1 MHRAVSLIQMS
12 KWILLAVTACSSP
25 SNAAPT
31 GRAPAPEIERASTRT
46 DRVPQAAAPT
56 TAAIEIGDATATA
69 TITRVRIVSLVTD
82 ATAAA
87 TASTASR
94 TDRASTAASDAP
106 AFARADQRVT
116 LYAVIEAGGVVYSDA
131 PALLLG
137 GKRVTAK
144 PLAHAPR
151 ATIAWM
157 RVEPTSNNISNGDGP
172 TFHYE
177 TIDYA
182 TTPIAMTAMPA
193 HGAATDASNDVPAS
207 AIIADVRPTLTPD
220 HGHGVGTMRYQLVAT
235 QRAGNGARTI
245 ASPGIEARR
254 GRASGG
260 LTDAVTRVTIRKD
273 DTYLGYL
280 TEMFNQPYIWAS
292 AGPTAKSH
300 QSEHLEGSDC
310 ADFVVYGARRMG
322 ADIPYMWTGGLPAVT
337 KLLGGGTRSTDG
349 VYRDAKGNPVPYTV
363 TGDMV
368 LFPRHVGV
376 LVEDRGTIGILDD
389 QDLMM
394 HTLFDSP
401 KTEPIADSG
410 YADRPLEV
418 RRFKAKLP
426 ATKSVA
432 TR

>member
-1 MHRAVSLIQMS
+1 M
-12 KWILLAVTACSSP
+12 P
-25 SNAAPT
+25 
-31 GRAPAPEIERASTRT
+31 
-46 DRVPQAAAPT
+46 RV

-69 TITRVRIVSLVTD
+69 TITKVRIVSLVTD
-82 ATAAA
+82 AGAVT
-87 TASTASR
+87 TTGI
-94 TDRASTAASDAP
+94 ASDQP
-106 AFARADQRVT
+106 AYARADQRVT
-116 LYAVIEAGGVVYSDA
+116 LFPLIEAGGVIYSDA
-131 PALLLG
+131 PAVMLG
-137 GKRVTAK
+137 KKRVGTK
-144 PLAHAPR
+144 PLAQAPR
-151 ATIAWM
+151 ATLAWK

-177 TIDYA
+177 VIEYA
-182 TTPIAMTAMPA
+182 TTDIA
-193 HGAATDASNDVPAS
+193 ASSAS
-207 AIIADVRPTLTPD
+207 ITADVRPTLTPD
-220 HGHGVGTMRYQLVAT
+220 HGNGVGTMRYQLVAT
-235 QRAGNGARTI
+235 QGEKTI

-254 GRASGG
+254 GKSSGG
-260 LTDAVTRVTIRKD
+260 LTDAVARVTIRQD

-292 AGPTAKSH
+292 AGPSAKSH

-322 ADIPYMWTGGLPAVT
+322 ADIPYMWTGGLPGVT

-349 VYRDAKGNPVPYTV
+349 VYRDAKGTPVAYTV
-363 TGDMV
+363 AGDIV

-376 LVEDRGTIGILDD
+376 LVEDRGTIGVLDD

-410 YADRPLEV
+410 YADRPVEV

>member
-1 MHRAVSLIQMS
+1 MTKWLLIA
-12 KWILLAVTACSSP
+12 LAACSNP
-25 SNAAPT
+25 SNAAPA
-31 GRAPAPEIERASTRT
+31 GRADAPANERAPSRT
-46 DRVPQAAAPT
+46 DRAQAT
-56 TAAIEIGDATATA
+56 KTAAIEIGDATATA
-69 TITRVRIVSLVTD
+69 PITKVRI
-82 ATAAA
+82 AAL
-87 TASTASR
+87 ASGANSHA
-94 TDRASTAASDAP
+94 TDRPTY
-106 AFARADQRVT
+106 ARADQRVV
-116 LYAVIEAGGVVYSDA
+116 LYPVIDAGGVIYSDA
-131 PALLLG
+131 PSLELA

-144 PLAHAPR
+144 PLAQAPR
-151 ATIAWM
+151 AKLAWM
-157 RVEPTSNNISNGDGP
+157 RVEPTQNNISNGDGP

-177 TIDYA
+177 VIEYA
-182 TTPIAMTAMPA
+182 TTTIDTRD
-193 HGAATDASNDVPAS
+193 AALV
-207 AIIADVRPTLTPD
+207 ADVRPTLTPD
-220 HGHGVGTMRYQLVAT
+220 HGDGVGTMRYQLVAT
-235 QRAGNGARTI
+235 QGTRTI
-245 ASPGIEARR
+245 ASPGTEARR

-292 AGPTAKSH
+292 AGPTARSH

-322 ADIPYMWTGGLPAVT
+322 ADIPYMWTGGLPGVT
-337 KLLGGGTRSTDG
+337 KLLGGGTRNADG
-349 VYRDAKGNPVPYTV
+349 VYRDAKGAPVPYTV
-363 TGDMV
+363 AGDMV

-376 LVEDRGTIGILDD
+376 LVEDRGTIGVLDD

-426 ATKSVA
+426 ATKAVA
-432 TR
+432 ER

>member
-1 MHRAVSLIQMS
+1 MHRGVSPIQMS
-12 KWILLAVTACSSP
+12 KWILLALTACSSP

-31 GRAPAPEIERASTRT
+31 GRAPAPEIERANTRV
-46 DRVPQAAAPT
+46 DRVPQAAAST

-69 TITRVRIVSLVTD
+69 SITRVRIVSLVTD
-82 ATAAA
+82 GVTDATPAAA
-87 TASTASR
+87 RSVA
-94 TDRASTAASDAP
+94 DRASSAASEAP
-106 AFARADQRVT
+106 AFARADQRVL

-137 GKRVTAK
+137 GKRVTPT
-144 PLAHAPR
+144 PLASAPR
-151 ATIAWM
+151 AMLAWQKI
-157 RVEPTSNNISNGDGP
+157 EPTSNNISNGDGP

-177 TIDYA
+177 TIEYA
-182 TTPIAMTAMPA
+182 TTPIAVSSA
-193 HGAATDASNDVPAS
+193 HAS
-207 AIIADVRPTLTPD
+207 AIVADVHPTLTPD

-235 QRAGNGARTI
+235 QRGTTI

-337 KLLGGGTRSTDG
+337 KLLGGGTRSADG

-389 QDLMM
+389 QDLLM

>member
-1 MHRAVSLIQMS
+1 MSPIAMS
-12 KWILLAVTACSSP
+12 KWMFLVLAACSSP
-25 SNAAPT
+25 SSAAPA
-31 GRAPAPEIERASTRT
+31 GRADSPEIERAASRT
-46 DRVPQAAAPT
+46 DTMPQASAPK
-56 TAAIEIGDATATA
+56 TAAIEIGDATATTA
-69 TITRVRIVSLVTD
+69 ITKVRIAAFVTD
-82 ATAAA
+82 AATDAAPARDAAPDAA
-87 TASTASR
+87 T
-94 TDRASTAASDAP
+94 DAP
-106 AFARADQRVT
+106 AYARTDQRVI
-116 LYAVIEAGGVVYSDA
+116 LYPVIEAGGAIYSDV
-131 PALLLG
+131 PALILT

-144 PLAHAPR
+144 PLAQAPR
-151 ATIAWM
+151 ASLAWQ

-177 TIDYA
+177 VIEYA
-182 TTPIAMTAMPA
+182 TTAIAPA
-193 HGAATDASNDVPAS
+193 RAKDTPRGAIV
-207 AIIADVRPTLTPD
+207 ADVRPTLTPD
-220 HGHGVGTMRYQLVAT
+220 HGNGVGTMRYQLVAT
-235 QRAGNGARTI
+235 QGTRTI
-245 ASPGIEARR
+245 ASPGVESRR

-292 AGPTAKSH
+292 AGPSAKAH

-337 KLLGGGTRSTDG
+337 KLLGGGTRSADG
-349 VYRDAKGNPVPYTV
+349 VYRDAKGNPVPFTV
-363 TGDMV
+363 AGDMV

-376 LVEDRGTIGILDD
+376 LVEDRGFAGVLDD
-389 QDLMM
+389 QDLVM

-432 TR
+432 SR

>member
-1 MHRAVSLIQMS
+1 MHRVVPLTLI
-12 KWILLAVTACSSP
+12 LGACSSP
-25 SNAAPT
+25 SSAAPA
-31 GRAPAPEIERASTRT
+31 GRAPAPDTTRALGPT
-46 DRVPQAAAPT
+46 DTELQGT
-56 TAAIEIGDATATA
+56 TAGTATIEIGDATVTGA
-69 TITRVRIVSLVTD
+69 IRRVRIATLVTD
-82 ATAAA
+82 AGV
-87 TASTASR
+87 
-94 TDRASTAASDAP
+94 ASDRP
-106 AFARADQRVT
+106 AYARADQRVV
-116 LYAVIEAGGVVYSDA
+116 LYPVIEAGGAVYSDA
-131 PALLLG
+131 PALILA
-137 GKRVTAK
+137 GKRVIPQ
-144 PLAHAPR
+144 PLARAPR
-151 ATIAWM
+151 AQLAWR

-177 TIDYA
+177 VIEYA
-182 TTPIAMTAMPA
+182 TTPIAIAKA
-193 HGAATDASNDVPAS
+193 DVPAG
-207 AIIADVRPTLTPD
+207 AIVADVRPTLTPD
-220 HGHGVGTMRYQLVAT
+220 HGDGVGTMRFQLVAT
-235 QRAGNGARTI
+235 QGAGSTARTI
-245 ASPGIEARR
+245 ASAGPEARR

-292 AGPTAKSH
+292 AGPTATAH

-322 ADIPYMWTGGLPAVT
+322 ADIPYMWTGGLPGVT
-337 KLLGGGTRSTDG
+337 RLLGAGTRNADG
-349 VYRDAKGNPVPYTV
+349 VYRDAKGAPVPYTV
-363 TGDMV
+363 AGDMV

-376 LVEDRGTIGILDD
+376 LVEDRGTIGVLDD

-432 TR
+432 AR

>member
-1 MHRAVSLIQMS
+1 MS

-31 GRAPAPEIERASTRT
+31 DRAPAPEVERASTRT
-46 DRVPQAAAPT
+46 DRVPQAAPT

-69 TITRVRIVSLVTD
+69 AITRVRIVSLVTD
-82 ATAAA
+82 AAPTASSRSVADRAA
-87 TASTASR
+87 TAAV
-94 TDRASTAASDAP
+94 DAP
-106 AFARADQRVT
+106 VFARADQRVT
-116 LYAVIEAGGVVYSDA
+116 LYAVVEAGGVVYSDA
-131 PALLLG
+131 PALQLG

-151 ATIAWM
+151 ATIAWLKI
-157 RVEPTSNNISNGDGP
+157 EPTSNNISNGDGP

-177 TIDYA
+177 TIEYA
-182 TTPIAMTAMPA
+182 TTPIAT
-193 HGAATDASNDVPAS
+193 TDVPAG
-207 AIIADVRPTLTPD
+207 AIVADVHPTLTPD

-235 QRAGNGARTI
+235 QGAAGSARTI

-376 LVEDRGTIGILDD
+376 LVEDRGMIGILDD

>member
-1 MHRAVSLIQMS
+1 MHRAASIVLFV
-12 KWILLAVTACSSP
+12 AACSSP
-25 SNAAPT
+25 SNAAPA
-31 GRAPAPEIERASTRT
+31 GRASSLEMERANART
-46 DRVPQAAAPT
+46 DRVPHA

-69 TITRVRIVSLVTD
+69 TITRVRIAVLVTD
-82 ATAAA
+82 A
-87 TASTASR
+87 ASVTS
-94 TDRASTAASDAP
+94 SVSASDRP
-106 AFARADQRVT
+106 AYARADQHVT
-116 LYAVIEAGGVVYSDA
+116 LYPVIEAGRAIYSDA
-131 PALLLG
+131 PALTLA
-137 GKRVTAK
+137 GKQVTTK
-144 PLAHAPR
+144 PLSQAPR
-151 ATIAWM
+151 AKLSWN

-177 TIDYA
+177 TIAYA
-182 TTPIAMTAMPA
+182 TTPIEASTA
-193 HGAATDASNDVPAS
+193 
-207 AIIADVRPTLTPD
+207 AIVADVRPTLTPD
-220 HGHGVGTMRYQLVAT
+220 HGNGVGTMRYELVAT
-235 QRAGNGARTI
+235 QGATTI

-322 ADIPYMWTGGLPAVT
+322 ADIPYMWTGGLPTVT
-337 KLLGGGTRSTDG
+337 KLLGGGTRSEDG

-363 TGDMV
+363 AGDMV

-432 TR
+432 DR

>member
-1 MHRAVSLIQMS
+1 VPRA
-12 KWILLAVTACSSP
+12 TA
-25 SNAAPT
+25 T
-31 GRAPAPEIERASTRT
+31 
-46 DRVPQAAAPT
+46 
-56 TAAIEIGDATATA
+56 IEIGDATATA
-69 TITRVRIVSLVTD
+69 PITRVRIAALVMD
-82 ATAAA
+82 
-87 TASTASR
+87 SDASR
-94 TDRASTAASDAP
+94 DADRAGDGP
-106 AFARADQRVT
+106 AYARADQRVV
-116 LYAVIEAGGVVYSDA
+116 LYPVIEAGGVIYSDA
-131 PALLLG
+131 ARLVLAN
-137 GKRVTAK
+137 KRITPK

-151 ATIAWM
+151 ARLAWN
-157 RVEPTSNNISNGDGP
+157 RVEPTTNNISNGDGP

-177 TIDYA
+177 TIEYA
-182 TTPIAMTAMPA
+182 TTPIAI
-193 HGAATDASNDVPAS
+193 ATSDVPAG

-235 QRAGNGARTI
+235 QGERTI
-245 ASPGIEARR
+245 ASPGIDARR
-254 GRASGG
+254 TGAAGG

-292 AGPTAKSH
+292 AGPSAKAH

-322 ADIPYMWTGGLPAVT
+322 ADIPYMWTGGLPGVT
-337 KLLGGGTRSTDG
+337 KLLGAGTRGPDG
-349 VYRDAKGNPVPYTV
+349 VYRDAKNNPVAYTV
-363 TGDMV
+363 AGDMV

-376 LVEDRGTIGILDD
+376 LVEDRGTIGVLDD

-426 ATKSVA
+426 ATKADAS
-432 TR
+432 R